1 MDFGHYNDL
10 AVQAA
15 ADLVNTVGSF
25 TGRELMPTA
34 EDARRFLA
42 ERNFS
47 FAGELEESDLGEI
60 RMVRERLRE
69 VFFAG
74 DDQVAVERL
83 NRLLEELDLSPFL
96 TDHDGHWHL
105 HYAPDDT
112 SVGRRVA
119 AAMAMGLAAMIAEH
133 GFSRVGTCAA
143 DDCNDVFIDTSR
155 NHSRRFCGEGCSSRT
170 NVAAYRARHKD
181 GSKS

>member
-15 ADLVNTVGSF
+15 ADLVNTVGSH
-25 TGRELMPTA
+25 TGNELMPSA
-34 EDARRFLA
+34 KDARDFLSD
-42 ERNFS
+42 RNFS
-47 FAGELEESDLGEI
+47 FADELTEADLDEI
-60 RMVRERLRE
+60 RSVRDRLRD

-74 DDQVAVERL
+74 DDQKAVENL
-83 NRLLEELDLSPFL
+83 NRLLEELELSPFL

-105 HYAPDDT
+105 HYAADNT
-112 SVGRRVA
+112 SVGRRTA
-119 AAMAMGLAAMIAEH
+119 AAMAMGLAAMVAEH

-155 NHSRRFCGEGCSSRT
+155 NRSRRFCGEGCSSRT
-170 NVAAYRARHKD
+170 NVAAFRARRKP
-181 GSKS
+181 

>member
-15 ADLVNTVGSF
+15 ADLVNTIGSH
-25 TGRELMPTA
+25 TGRELMPAA
-34 EDARRFLA
+34 EDAREFL
-42 ERNFS
+42 RSRDFS
-47 FAGELEESDLGEI
+47 FADELRDEDLGDI
-60 RMVRERLRE
+60 REVRERLRA
-69 VFFAG
+69 VFFAP
-74 DDQVAVERL
+74 DERESVRIL
-83 NRLLEELDLSPFL
+83 NELLHDLDLEPFL

-105 HYAPDDT
+105 HYARDEA

-119 AAMAMGLAAMIAEH
+119 AAMAMGLAAMVAEH

-170 NVAAYRARHKD
+170 NVAAFRARHKD
-181 GSKS
+181 RT

>member
-34 EDARRFLA
+34 ADAREFLA
-42 ERNFS
+42 TRDFS
-47 FAGELEESDLGEI
+47 FADELQEDDLEEI
-60 RMVRERLRE
+60 RLLRARLTD
-69 VFFAG
+69 VFLAP
-74 DDQVAVERL
+74 DDATAITRL
-83 NRLLEELDLSPFL
+83 NELLADLRLNPFL

-105 HYAPDDT
+105 HYADDDA

-119 AAMAMGLAAMIAEH
+119 AAMAMGLATMVAEH
-133 GFSRVGTCAA
+133 GFSRVGICAA

-155 NHSRRFCGEGCSSRT
+155 NQSRRFCGDGCSSRT
-170 NVAAYRARHKD
+170 NVARFRARKKPV
-181 GSKS
+181 S

>member
-15 ADLVNTVGSF
+15 ADLVNTIGSF
-25 TGRELMPTA
+25 TGTELMPTA
-34 EDARRFLA
+34 EDARLFLA
-42 ERNFS
+42 ERDFS
-47 FAGELEESDLGEI
+47 FADELRESDMPEI
-60 RMVRERLRE
+60 REVRDRLRE
-69 VFFAG
+69 VFFAE
-74 DDQVAVERL
+74 DDQVAVRRL
-83 NRLLEELDLSPFL
+83 NQLLDDLELSPFL

-105 HYAPDDT
+105 HYARDDT
-112 SVGRRVA
+112 SVGRRTA
-119 AAMAMGLAAMIAEH
+119 AAMAMGVAAMVAEH

-170 NVAAYRARHKD
+170 NVAAFRARRKP
-181 GSKS
+181 